1 MYRHPA
7 LHGVVSPILAIPTPG
22 TLDQTNDG
30 LPTRMHMD
38 VLDGDLLLSFAT
50 CARLSAGPL
59 DSRSGL
65 V

>member
-1 MYRHPA
+1 MGLFLRF
-7 LHGVVSPILAIPTPG
+7 LAIPTPS